1 MNSVADSFR
10 FRLPIFL
17 ILVGAGGLTSLLKS
31 MGIFAQQIAFT
42 EYYVGGDK
50 HLHLMVSTTLSF
62 ASVWCTPPQL
72 RKFFA
77 GLFGLPTLLLLIL
90 VISDET
96 SQYFLPRRE
105 FSLLDMS
112 VNITGVISGVVL
124 FLFYEKVL
132 KSEWFAKKDRG

>member
-1 MNSVADSFR
+1 MNTAADPFR

-17 ILVGAGGLTSLLKS
+17 LLVGAGGLTSLLKS

-50 HLHLMVSTTLSF
+50 HLHLLVSTTLSF
-62 ASVWCTPPQL
+62 ASVWCTPPL

-77 GLFGLPTLLLLIL
+77 GLFGLPTFLLLIL
-90 VISDET
+90 VISDEI

-105 FSLLDMS
+105 FSLFDMS

-124 FLFYEKVL
+124 FLLYEKVL
-132 KSEWFAKKDRG
+132 KSEWFAHKDRG